1 MQLVELAISSAVFE
15 RRKEDGFGFQGD
27 DALDI
32 GCHARTA
39 IHDGISGSSISCR
52 NISCRSFSSRSI
64 SCRSSPLLYIRNIDV
79 IEVADTTDGLLA
91 AQFVHQLAMGSDE
104 NSTSLHRCAHGIGS
118 ASRPRAAP
126 SGKHRHRLIPL
137 LSLRNQDVAMQHR
150 SRLPGVGDDSLSILI
165 INAFC
170 CIGSLFPITMFHD
183 GEQLGV
189 LHLQGIA
196 SLRISSSRLSSLAC
210 RHQQGR
216 RSPTQKNIQFL
227 HNLTKYVC
235 KDTKKSPFS
244 VCFLE
249 YSLYFC
255 PQI

>member
-1 MQLVELAISSAVFE
+1 M
-15 RRKEDGFGFQGD
+15 KT
-27 DALDI
+27 ALLST
-32 GCHARTA
+32 GVRTV
-39 IHDGISGSSISCR
+39 S
-52 NISCRSFSSRSI
+52 
-64 SCRSSPLLYIRNIDV
+64 V
-79 IEVADTTDGLLA
+79 
-91 AQFVHQLAMGSDE
+91 VHLTPE
-104 NSTSLHRCAHGIGS
+104 
-118 ASRPRAAP
+118 AAP
-126 SGKHRHRLIPL
+126 CRASHRHRLIPL

-150 SRLPGVGDDSLSILI
+150 SRLPGVGDNSLSILI

-170 CIGSLFPITMFHD
+170 SIGSFFPIAMLHD
-183 GEQLGV
+183 GKQLGV

-210 RHQQGR
+210 RHQQGHR
-216 RSPTQKNIQFL
+216 CPTQKNIQFL

>member
-1 MQLVELAISSAVFE
+1 MQFVEFAISSAVFE
-15 RRKEDGFGFQGD
+15 RRKEDSFGVQGD

-39 IHDGISGSSISCR
+39 IHNRILSRSILSRSFSGSSIPR
-52 NISCRSFSSRSI
+52 K
-64 SCRSSPLLYIRNIDV
+64 SSPLLYIRNIDV

-91 AQFVHQLAMGSDE
+91 AHFVHQLAMGSDE
-104 NSTSLHRCAHGIGS
+104 NSTSLHRRAHGIGS

-170 CIGSLFPITMFHD
+170 SIGTLFPITMLHD
-183 GEQLGV
+183 GKQLGV
-189 LHLQGIA
+189 LHLQSIA

-216 RSPTQKNIQFL
+216 RCPTQKNIQFF

-249 YSLYFC
+249 
-255 PQI
+255 

>member
-1 MQLVELAISSAVFE
+1 MQFVELAISSAVFE

-32 GCHARTA
+32 RRHARTA
-39 IHDGISGSSISCR
+39 IHDGISGRS
-52 NISCRSFSSRSI
+52 ISCRSFSGSSISSRSFSGSSI
-64 SCRSSPLLYIRNIDV
+64 PRKSSPLLYIRNIDV
-79 IEVADTTDGLLA
+79 IEIADTTDGLLA
-91 AQFVHQLAMGSDE
+91 AHFVHQLAMGSDE
-104 NSTSLHRCAHGIGS
+104 NGTPLHRCAHGIGS

-170 CIGSLFPITMFHD
+170 FIGTLFPITMLHD

-210 RHQQGR
+210 RHQ
-216 RSPTQKNIQFL
+216 
-227 HNLTKYVC
+227 
-235 KDTKKSPFS
+235 
-244 VCFLE
+244 
-249 YSLYFC
+249 
-255 PQI
+255 

>member
-1 MQLVELAISSAVFE
+1 MACWQPISYISWQWGAM
-15 RRKEDGFGFQGD
+15 KT
-27 DALDI
+27 ALLST
-32 GCHARTA
+32 GVRTV
-39 IHDGISGSSISCR
+39 S
-52 NISCRSFSSRSI
+52 
-64 SCRSSPLLYIRNIDV
+64 
-79 IEVADTTDGLLA
+79 
-91 AQFVHQLAMGSDE
+91 
-104 NSTSLHRCAHGIGS
+104 GS
-118 ASRPRAAP
+118 ASRPRAVP

-150 SRLPGVGDDSLSILI
+150 SRLPGVSDDSLSILI
-165 INAFC
+165 INTFC
-170 CIGSLFPITMFHD
+170 SIESLFPITMLHD

-210 RHQQGR
+210 RHQQSR
-216 RSPTQKNIQFL
+216 RCPTQKNIQFL

>member
-1 MQLVELAISSAVFE
+1 MQLVKLAISTAVLE
-15 RRKEDGFGFQGD
+15 RRKKDSFGFQGD
-27 DALDI
+27 DALNV
-32 GCHARTA
+32 GCHARTT
-39 IHDGISGSSISCR
+39 IHNRIL
-52 NISCRSFSSRSI
+52 SRSI
-64 SCRSSPLLYIRNIDV
+64 PGKSSPLLYIRNIDI
-79 IEVADTTDGLLA
+79 IEVADTTDGLRA
-91 AQFVHQLAMGSDE
+91 TQFVHQLTMGSDE
-104 NSTSLHRCAHGIGS
+104 NGTPLHRRAHGISS

-126 SGKHRHRLIPL
+126 FGKHRHRLIPL

-150 SRLPGVGDDSLSILI
+150 SRLPRVGNDSLSILI
-165 INAFC
+165 INTFC
-170 CIGSLFPITMFHD
+170 SIGSFFPIAMLHD

-196 SLRISSSRLSSLAC
+196 SIRISSSRLSSLAC
-210 RHQQGR
+210 RHQQGHR
-216 RSPTQKNIQFL
+216 CPTQKNIQFL

>member
-1 MQLVELAISSAVFE
+1 
-15 RRKEDGFGFQGD
+15 
-27 DALDI
+27 
-32 GCHARTA
+32 
-39 IHDGISGSSISCR
+39 
-52 NISCRSFSSRSI
+52 
-64 SCRSSPLLYIRNIDV
+64 
-79 IEVADTTDGLLA
+79 
-91 AQFVHQLAMGSDE
+91 MGSDE
-104 NSTSLHRCAHGIGS
+104 NGTSLHRCAHGIGS

-165 INAFC
+165 INVFC
-170 CIGSLFPITMFHD
+170 CIGTLFPITMFHD
-183 GEQLGV
+183 GKQLGV

-216 RSPTQKNIQFL
+216 RCPTQKNIQFL